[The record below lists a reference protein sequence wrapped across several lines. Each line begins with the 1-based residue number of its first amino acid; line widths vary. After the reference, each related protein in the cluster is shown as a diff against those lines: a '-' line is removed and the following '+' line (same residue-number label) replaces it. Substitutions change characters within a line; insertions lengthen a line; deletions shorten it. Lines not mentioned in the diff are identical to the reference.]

1 METFGFYTRMTE
13 FERLLLNGVV
23 YAQRDLQ
30 SEMDIFESKQDW
42 TIKTMKGEPSLE
54 QDEYAHSLVIFFWET
69 VSHLEVLDM
78 MSGEEDREN
87 ILRARATSNVVLTNP
102 FRFLELNHLG
112 VVLTLPVYRM
122 GLPAE
127 AIEVEHIQA
136 PAEYL
141 VEL

>member
-1 METFGFYTRMTE
+1 MAAKRLWMTE
-13 FERLLLNGVV
+13 FERLLLNGV
-23 YAQRDLQ
+23 
-30 SEMDIFESKQDW
+30 
-42 TIKTMKGEPSLE
+42 
-54 QDEYAHSLVIFFWET
+54 ET
-69 VSHLEVLDM
+69 VSYLEVLDM

-136 PAEYL
+136 PAE
-141 VEL
+141 